1 MIPFYQPYN
10 LEKSKEYIDQVIE
23 SGHLSGDGEMTKKC
37 VQWLCDTFQVPS
49 VLMTTSCTSALE
61 IACMAIDLGPEDE
74 VIVPSFTYPSTANAV
89 LMAGCQVV
97 LAPCST
103 DHYNLD
109 LTKLQ
114 ELITSKTKAIIV
126 VHYGGVMVDMSELRR
141 IAIDHNLI
149 IIEDSAQ
156 SFLSR
161 SDEGLA
167 GTLGDFGCYSFHG
180 TKDVIAGEG
189 GALVINNV
197 KYKNR
202 CEEIRLKGTNQG
214 QYRRK
219 EIPQYEWVSKG
230 SSYSPSELT
239 MAMLYGQLKQSK
251 EIIAFKKERFDRYS
265 HFFEHHKFD
274 RLEGYSKDDNQ
285 LVMNGHLFYL
295 VFKTVDVASGFIK
308 YMADKGIA
316 VYTHFVPLHESVMG
330 KQFIREGQD
339 FIVEKDLGKR
349 LVRLPLYPSLT
360 RDQQELILQAAKDYM
375 EDCV

>member
-1 MIPFYQPYN
+1 MIPFYQACN

-23 SGHLSGDGEMTKKC
+23 SGHLSGDGAMTKKC
-37 VQWLCDTFQVPS
+37 AKWLSDTLQVPS

-89 LMAGCQVV
+89 LMAGGQVV

-126 VHYGGVMVDMSELRR
+126 VHYGGIMVDMRELKK
-141 IAIDHNLI
+141 IANKHDLV

-161 SDEGLA
+161 SEQGLA
-167 GTLGDFGCYSFHG
+167 GTIGDFGCYSFHG

-219 EIPQYEWVSKG
+219 EIPHYEWVSKG

-239 MAMLYGQLKQSK
+239 MAMLLGQLKQSR
-251 EIIAFKKERFDRYS
+251 EIIALKKERFDRYN
-265 HFFEHHKFD
+265 HYFEHHKFD
-274 RLEGYSKDDNQ
+274 SLEAFSKDDNQ

-295 VFKTVDVASGFIK
+295 VFKTVDIANGFIK
-308 YMADKGIA
+308 HMADEGIA
-316 VYTHFVPLHESVMG
+316 VYTHFVPLHESLMG
-330 KQFIREGQD
+330 KQYIREGQD
-339 FIVEKDLGKR
+339 FIAEKDLGKR

-360 RDQQELILQAAKDYM
+360 RDQQDRILQTSKDYM
-375 EDCV
+375 EGCV